1 MEKIIVTCALP
12 YANGSLHLGHILEHI
27 QADIWVRY
35 QRMINNEVWFICA
48 DDAHGTPIMLK
59 AKKIKSTPEQLIK
72 KIYKE
77 HKTDF
82 KNFNIIH
89 DNYHSTHSSENKK
102 ILVKIY
108 NILKKRKLI
117 KKKKTL
123 QFYDIKEKMFLPDRL
138 VIGTCPKCKT
148 KNQYSDNCEICGSTY
163 SYKEIINP
171 KSTISNSIPILKNS
185 IHYFFNLP
193 KFTKMLKNWIA
204 SGTLNKNVSNKII
217 EWFKIGLKKWN
228 ISRDAPY
235 FGFKIPKTNKYFYV
249 WLDAT
254 IGYISTFKNLCNKK
268 KKINFNEFWNKNTK
282 TKLYHFIGKDIIYF
296 HSLFWIAILEGCKL
310 RKPNKIFI
318 HGHLTINKIKMSKSK
333 KTYIKAKTWL
343 KYFNSDSLRYYFASK
358 LSHKLE
364 DIDLNLI
371 DFKKK
376 INNDIVNKLVNLAYR
391 NLSFINKLYNNKLSK
406 KLDNYDLYKTFVKK
420 SKNILK
426 YFNNCNFSQII
437 KKIMELTK
445 NANYY
450 IDQKSPW
457 KLIKISKNKNKIHE
471 ICTTGINLFKILM
484 TLLKPILPK
493 LSNKIEKLLNTN
505 LILKNIDKPLLNHKI
520 KKPKKL
526 FNRIKKPQIKNLLK
540 K

>member
-1 MEKIIVTCALP
+1 
-12 YANGSLHLGHILEHI
+12 
-27 QADIWVRY
+27 
-35 QRMINNEVWFICA
+35 
-48 DDAHGTPIMLK
+48 
-59 AKKIKSTPEQLIK
+59 
-72 KIYKE
+72 
-77 HKTDF
+77 
-82 KNFNIIH
+82 
-89 DNYHSTHSSENKK
+89 
-102 ILVKIY
+102 
-108 NILKKRKLI
+108 
-117 KKKKTL
+117 
-123 QFYDIKEKMFLPDRL
+123 MFLPDRF

-163 SYKEIINP
+163 SCKEIINP

-185 IHYFFNLP
+185 THYFFNLP
-193 KFTKMLKNWIA
+193 IFSKMLKNWIT
-204 SGTLNKNVSNKII
+204 SGTLNKNVSNKIL

-254 IGYISTFKNLCNKK
+254 IGYISTFKNLCKKNKN
-268 KKINFNEFWNKNTK
+268 INFNEFWNKNTK
-282 TKLYHFIGKDIIYF
+282 TKLYHFIGKDIVYF

-333 KTYIKAKTWL
+333 KTHIKAKTWL
-343 KYFNSDSLRYYFASK
+343 KNFNSDSLRYYLASK

-376 INNDIVNKLVNLAYR
+376 INNDIVNKLINLAYR
-391 NLSFINKLYNNKLSK
+391 NLKFIHKLYNNKLSK
-406 KLDNYDLYKTFVKK
+406 TLDNNNLYATFVKK
-420 SKNILK
+420 SKHILK
-426 YFNNCNFSQII
+426 YFNNCNFSKIT
-437 KKIMELTK
+437 KKIMKLTK
-445 NANYY
+445 KANYY
-450 IDQKSPW
+450 IDQQKPW
-457 KLIKISKNKNKIHE
+457 KLVKTSKNKNKVHE

-505 LILKNIDKPLLNHKI
+505 LTFKNINKPLLNHKI
-520 KKPKKL
+520 KNPKKL
-526 FNRIKKPQIKNLLK
+526 FNRIKNNQINNLLK
-540 K
+540 NNKI